1 MKRLLLAVALAC
13 GIAGGIWLVLPEK
26 GHECNPLLQL
36 AGRSDLHFQCVMER
50 RRKR

>member
-1 MKRLLLAVALAC
+1 MKRLLLASAIVS
-13 GIAGGIWLVLPEK
+13 GIAGGIWLALPER